1 MDSLAIAYVV
11 FGFTLVALFCV
22 IIGFYYSKKRKKKV
36 EQAKYKML
44 DDDE

>member
-1 MDSLAIAYVV
+1 MTPDVAYFV
-11 FGFTLVALFCV
+11 FGLVLVASLLA
-22 IIGFYYSKKRKKKV
+22 IIGFYYSKKRKAHV